1 MAARIRAWLERED
14 GITMVELLTVMAI
27 LGFVMA
33 GILTVFVGGLNAT
46 TNMNERFQAQQ
57 NARLALTSMRN
68 DFRAACQVSVPV
80 GNASATLTNCAAD
93 GTTSQITWCA
103 ASASGLK
110 PFGLYRQ
117 TGGSCAVATGVKRAG
132 SLTTNAVFTPV
143 ACSVGSRPQV
153 LVSLPVSADN
163 SITPATYT
171 LSDTITLRNAAV
183 KATCP

>member
-1 MAARIRAWLERED
+1 MTLI
-14 GITMVELLTVMAI
+14 ELLTVMAI

-68 DFRAACQVSVPV
+68 DFRTACQVSVPA
-80 GNASATLTNCAAD
+80 GNASATLTYCAAD
-93 GTTSQITWCA
+93 GTTSQVSWCA
-103 ASASGLK
+103 GSASGLK

-117 TGGSCAVATGVKRAG
+117 TGGSCTVATAVKRAG

-143 ACSVGSRPQV
+143 ACSVGARPQV
-153 LVSLPVSADN
+153 LVTLPVSADN
-163 SITPATYT
+163 AITAGTYT

-183 KATCP
+183 KSTCP